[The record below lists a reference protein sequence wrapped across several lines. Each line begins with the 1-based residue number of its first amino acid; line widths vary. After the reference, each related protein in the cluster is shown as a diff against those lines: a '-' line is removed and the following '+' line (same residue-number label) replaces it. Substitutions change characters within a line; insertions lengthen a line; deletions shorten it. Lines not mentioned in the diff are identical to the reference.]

1 MSKYQINWGKLTNYI
16 EDDDVTDIMYSDHEV
31 WVTKISTGLSKLEI
45 ELSDTFF
52 EVICTKLA
60 SNMNAYFNESKPELD
75 AEFNGLRVNAIHKGS
90 APSGIVVAIRKT
102 PKVCRITL
110 EKAIRE
116 EYATHELLNF
126 LKLLIKSRCNILIS
140 GETGT
145 GKTELIK
152 FLYKFTSDTERAIT
166 IEDTLELH
174 LKTLYPSKNIISL
187 KESKNVSTKQLVKS
201 CLRQNPDWIL
211 VSESRGEEV
220 KEMLSTIATG
230 HSIITTLH
238 SENAKLIPTRI
249 QFMTR
254 ESISLNAIHQLID
267 IGIHLDIEK
276 DELGHQ
282 KRYIS
287 EVVEFG
293 VNKNNQPIV
302 NHLYH
307 RNGQLNGVVTNKLR
321 MKLEKAN
328 AMVD

>member
-1 MSKYQINWGKLTNYI
+1 MSKYQINWGKLTKYI
-16 EDDDVTDIMYSDHEV
+16 EDDDVTDIMYSDQEV
-31 WVTKISTGLSKLEI
+31 WVSRISTGLSRLNLEI
-45 ELSDTFF
+45 NDSFF

-102 PKVCRITL
+102 PKVCRINTDN
-110 EKAIRE
+110 AISTG
-116 EYATHELLNF
+116 YATQEVLNF
-126 LKLLIKSRCNILIS
+126 LSLLIKSRCNILIS

-152 FLYKFTSDTERAIT
+152 FLFNYTSDYERAIT

-187 KESKNVSTKQLVKS
+187 KETKNVSTKQLVKS

-238 SENAKLIPTRI
+238 SEDAMLIPTRI

-254 ESISLNAIHQLID
+254 ETISLNAIHQLID
-267 IGIHLDIEK
+267 IGIHLEIEK

-282 KRYIS
+282 TRYIA
-287 EVVEFG
+287 EIVEFG
-293 VNKNNQPIV
+293 VNDNNQPIV
-302 NHLYH
+302 NLLYQ
-307 RNGQLNGVVTNKLR
+307 RNKPLNDIVSNKLKL
-321 MKLEKAN
+321 KLEKVN
-328 AMVD
+328 A